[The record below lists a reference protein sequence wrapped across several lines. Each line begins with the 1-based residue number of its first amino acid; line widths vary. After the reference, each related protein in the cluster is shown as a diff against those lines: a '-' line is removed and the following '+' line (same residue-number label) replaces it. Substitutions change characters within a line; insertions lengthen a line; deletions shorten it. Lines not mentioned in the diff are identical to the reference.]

1 MGYHDLTIKIER
13 TTVMLDNNFHYL
25 LKDGV
30 LTVGNAL
37 FSKDFSDIISAEE
50 VIVAPKS
57 RSIPYHR
64 VSAVRANE
72 STVTFDLWN
81 DIPVVRIG
89 DDSEEVLFKLVGSHW
104 TVRAIKLNAFTDD
117 VDTLAE
123 DVQYSLFDRGF
134 QKPIAGDI
142 FMLEDP
148 ETDNAIVIISE
159 TPDWTRGEL
168 RIPLRSDQSVKLKNN
183 GYPVVIGYCKRG
195 ECEALCRSYFR
206 HVNNCPGLVTMSNTW
221 GDCNGRERVCE
232 SFIDREIDAAHD
244 IGVDIVQIDDGW
256 QQAWTI
262 FPRTWDDDGL
272 LFDEES
278 WKHNAERFPNGIMP
292 LTQKARELG
301 VKIGVW
307 FVPSSRHCFERL
319 EKDKEVLTKLY
330 NEFGV
335 RFVKLD
341 LYQAVSKVHTDKFL
355 ELLRHIHSLGDD
367 ITVQMDVTRH
377 DRLNYLCG
385 NEYGTIFVENRYTKT
400 ANSFPHRVLR
410 NLWTI
415 SRYEPSNRFQFELI
429 NPDLNKTSY
438 NEGDPFAPSNYDM
451 DYLFAS
457 VMLSNPLFWMEMQS
471 LPEERRA
478 ELTPLMK
485 VWKEHRAALAKADVM
500 PIGEKPSGRSNTG
513 FYISKDGE
521 PQYLLLFRE
530 VNECDSAIF
539 TIPAKNAEAEVLYS
553 NADVK
558 VKIEDGVVSA
568 KFSKPRAY
576 AFVKL
581 K

>member
-1 MGYHDLTIKIER
+1 MFGKNCHFS
-13 TTVMLDNNFHYL
+13 LDNTT
-25 LKDGV
+25 

-37 FSKDFSDIISAEE
+37 FSKAFGSITSAEE
-50 VIVAPKS
+50 SLICPKS

-64 VSAVRANE
+64 VSAAREDGSRV
-72 STVTFDLWN
+72 SFDVWD

-89 DDSEEVLFKLVGSHW
+89 DDSENVLFKLVGEHW
-104 TVRAIKLNAFTDD
+104 TLRAIKLNAFTDD

-123 DVQYSLFDRGF
+123 EVQYNYFYQGF

-142 FMLEDP
+142 FFFEDP
-148 ETDNAIVIISE
+148 ETDKAMIVISE
-159 TPDWTRGEL
+159 TPDWTRGQL
-168 RIPLRSDQSVKLKNN
+168 RIPQRQDCSVILKNN
-183 GYPVVIGYCKRG
+183 GYPVVIGFCKKG

-206 HVNNCPGLVTMSNTW
+206 HVNNCPELVTMSNTW

-232 SFIDREIDAAHD
+232 AFIDKEIDAAHD
-244 IGVDIVQIDDGW
+244 LGVDIVQIDDGW

-262 FPRTWDDDGL
+262 FPRTWVDDGL
-272 LFDEES
+272 YFDDES

-307 FVPSSRHCFERL
+307 FVPSSRLCFERL

-341 LYQAVSKVHTDKFL
+341 LYQAVSKTHTDKFL

-415 SRYEPSNRFQFELI
+415 SKYQPSNRFQFELI
-429 NPDLNKTSY
+429 NPDLNKESY
-438 NEGDPFAPSNYDM
+438 REGDPFAPANYDM

-457 VMLSNPLFWMEMQS
+457 VMLSNPLFWMEMQFLS
-471 LPEERRA
+471 SERRSQ
-478 ELTPLMK
+478 LVPLMK
-485 VWKEHRAALAKADVM
+485 VWKEHRQTLAKADVM
-500 PIGEKPSGRSNTG
+500 PIGEIPSGRSNTG
-513 FYISKDGE
+513 FYVSLNGKPE
-521 PQYLLLFRE
+521 YLLLFRE
-530 VNECDSAIF
+530 ANDIENAKF
-539 TIPAKNAEAEVLYS
+539 TLPVEKADATVLYS
-553 NADVK
+553 NADVSLT
-558 VKIEDGVVSA
+558 VENGVATA

-581 K
+581 N

>member
-1 MGYHDLTIKIER
+1 MSTEKC
-13 TTVMLDNNFHYL
+13 NFIL
-25 LKDGV
+25 NDGI
-30 LTVGNAL
+30 LTVKNSL
-37 FSKDFSDIISAEE
+37 FSKDFGSIVSANASML
-50 VIVAPKS
+50 APRS
-57 RSIPYHR
+57 RSIPFYR
-64 VSAVRANE
+64 INATRENGSC
-72 STVTFDLWN
+72 VTFDMWD

-89 DDSEEVLFKLVGSHW
+89 DDSEEVLFKLVGEHW

-123 DVQYSLFDRGF
+123 EVQHNYFYQGF

-142 FMLEDP
+142 FFFEDP
-148 ETDNAIVIISE
+148 ETDNAIIVISE

-168 RIPLRSDQSVKLKNN
+168 RIPQRKDCSVILKNN
-183 GYPVVIGYCKRG
+183 GYPVVIGYCKKG

-206 HVNNCPGLVTMSNTW
+206 HVNDCPELVTMSNTW
-221 GDCNGRERVCE
+221 GDCNSRARVCE
-232 SFIDREIDAAHD
+232 EFIDREIDAAHD

-256 QQAWTI
+256 QQAWTV
-262 FPRTWDDDGL
+262 FPREWNDDGL
-272 LFDEES
+272 LFDDES
-278 WKHNAERFPNGIMP
+278 WKHNTERFPNGIMP
-292 LTQKARELG
+292 LTEKAKELG
-301 VKIGVW
+301 VKVGVW
-307 FVPSSRHCFERL
+307 FIPSSRHCFERI

-341 LYQAVSKVHTDKFL
+341 LYQATSKAHTDKFL
-355 ELLRHIHSLGDD
+355 EILRHIHSLGDD

-415 SRYEPSNRFQFELI
+415 SKYEPSNRFQFELI
-429 NPDLNKTSY
+429 NPDLNQDSY
-438 NEGDPFAPSNYDM
+438 REGDPFAPVNYDM

-457 VMLSNPLFWMEMQS
+457 VMLSNPLFWMEMQFLS
-471 LPEERRA
+471 AERRA
-478 ELTPLMK
+478 QLIPLMN
-485 VWKEHRAALAKADVM
+485 VWKEHRHILAKTDVM
-500 PIGEKPSGRSNTG
+500 PIGEIPSGRSHTG
-513 FYISKDGE
+513 FYISKDSKPE
-521 PQYLLLFRE
+521 YLLLFRE
-530 VNECDSAIF
+530 ATERDTAVF
-539 TIPAKNAEAEVLYS
+539 TLPVDTAKAEVIYS
-553 NADVK
+553 NAEVD
-558 VKIEDGVVSA
+558 VKIENGVAVA

-576 AFVKL
+576 AFIKL